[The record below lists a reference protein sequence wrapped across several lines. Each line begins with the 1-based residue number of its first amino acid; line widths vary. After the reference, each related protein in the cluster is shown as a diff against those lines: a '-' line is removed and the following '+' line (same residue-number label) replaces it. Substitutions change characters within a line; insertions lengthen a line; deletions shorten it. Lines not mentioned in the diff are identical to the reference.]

1 MYTLNMNIMNQ
12 FNEWKTDI
20 NMKIIYMEQT
30 LNLMAAQDLAEVKA
44 LVASGITKEIE
55 TGKYIVIITQ

>member
-1 MYTLNMNIMNQ
+1 MNTMNQ
-12 FNEWKTDI
+12 FNEWKEDI

-30 LNLMAAQDLAEVKA
+30 LNLMAAHNLEEVKV

-55 TGKYIVIITQ
+55 TVKYIVITQ

>member
-1 MYTLNMNIMNQ
+1 
-12 FNEWKTDI
+12 
-20 NMKIIYMEQT
+20 MKIIYMEQT